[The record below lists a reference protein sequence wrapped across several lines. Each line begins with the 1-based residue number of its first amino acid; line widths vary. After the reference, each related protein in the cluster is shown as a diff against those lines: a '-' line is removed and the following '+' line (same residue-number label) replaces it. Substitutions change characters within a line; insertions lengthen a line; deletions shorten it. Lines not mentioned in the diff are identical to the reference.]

1 MKAHLLHRDE
11 DWDWQWV
18 QNAADAR
25 EEKRSGR
32 RGTADKFDPRRGLPW
47 NREELVADLGLEV
60 LFETMSDG
68 DNWIYA
74 ASRKALLSAATT
86 NTSTI
91 LYRQAIL
98 KDCLENATAVK
109 AMYQLTCEA
118 MQKQKNGYLGMLS
131 NYPDSVLNRAI
142 QEMGVL
148 IEFLRRLRSIADA
161 ESPRFAAE
169 GWSTFF
175 FMLQQDVDDGYI
187 DSVQEHLKTLKL
199 HNGTLVGASL
209 GRANKG
215 QDYILHRVPY
225 HRWNLLVW
233 LDELFDNK
241 EPGFSFELN
250 PRDEAGGRALRE
262 VENRG
267 VAVAANALAQSVDHV
282 RDFFVA
288 LRTELAFY
296 VGCLNLD
303 AKIKSRGQPLCFP
316 VIHDAQERKLSGE
329 TLYDICLLLT
339 STGGVEGNDPE
350 ANDKDLIIVT
360 GRNTGGKST
369 FLRSVGITQL
379 MMQAGMFVPAQS
391 YTGSLC
397 DGLITHFKREE
408 DTKMESG
415 KFDEEL
421 RRMDSIVA
429 HIRPHSLLL
438 SNESFASTNEREG
451 SEIGRQVFSALL
463 QEKVRIVAV
472 THMYELAQSFYE
484 EEAHNYYFLRAER
497 EGDGARSFK
506 LIVGEPLRTSFG
518 EDLYNKFFLDG
529 SEAVDEPVL
538 QEE

>member
-1 MKAHLLHRDE
+1 VKAHLLYRDE

-18 QNAADAR
+18 RNAASLR
-25 EEKRSGR
+25 EEERSGR
-32 RGTADKFDPRRGLPW
+32 RGSADKFDFKGGLPW
-47 NREELVADLGLEV
+47 NQQDLIADLGLEI
-60 LFETMSDG
+60 LFRTMAD
-68 DNWIYA
+68 DDDWIYA
-74 ASRKALLSAATT
+74 ASQKALLSAVS
-86 NTSTI
+86 TSTQTVA
-91 LYRQAIL
+91 YRQAIL
-98 KDCLENATAVK
+98 KDCLENASAVK
-109 AMYQLTCEA
+109 AMYQLSCDA

-131 NYPDSVLNRAI
+131 HYPDSVLSHSI

-161 ESPRFAAE
+161 ESGHFTAE
-169 GWSTFF
+169 GWGRFF
-175 FMLQQDVDDGYI
+175 AMLQEDADDTYI
-187 DSVQEHLKTLKL
+187 ESVQEHLKTLRL
-199 HNGTLVGASL
+199 HNGTLIGAVL
-209 GRANKG
+209 GRGNKG

-225 HRWNLLVW
+225 HRWNLLAW
-233 LDELFDNK
+233 LDELFENR
-241 EPGFSFELN
+241 EPGFSFELS

-282 RDFFVA
+282 RDFFIA

-303 AKIKSRGQPLCFP
+303 AGVRGRGQPLCFP
-316 VIHDAQERKLSGE
+316 VVSEAQERKLSGQ

-339 STGGVEGNDPE
+339 SRSAVEGNDPE
-350 ANDKDLIIVT
+350 AEDKNLIIVT

-369 FLRSVGITQL
+369 FLRSIGITQL

-391 YTGSLC
+391 YSSSLC
-397 DGLITHFKREE
+397 DGLLTHFKREE

-421 RRMDSIVA
+421 RRMDALVD
-429 HIRPHSLLL
+429 HVRPHSLLL

-463 QEKVRIVAV
+463 HEKARIVAV
-472 THMYELAQSFYE
+472 THMYELARSFYE
-484 EEAHNYYFLRAER
+484 EETQNHYFLRAGR
-497 EGDGARSFK
+497 EGEGARSFK
-506 LIVGEPLRTSFG
+506 LAEGEPLRTSFA
-518 EDLYNKFFLDG
+518 EDLYNKFFLEG
-529 SEAVDEPVL
+529 AEVVHEPAL